1 MNVCLQTIDRLK
13 KRLKGIPVFLAVD
26 NVQDDEASRQEA
38 RNFLEYITCPGSKVL
53 ITSRSQ
59 DIVNSV
65 LHDVSCCKPIPNL
78 DESEAMELFLQIAA
92 PMIESTSSL
101 NVEEIKVLQECLKCC
116 YFTTEESVAQN
127 TVSRTTS
134 GNRNIGHYHPL
145 ALRSVASFLQDR
157 YVDRSSILNWKMN
170 LEDPS
175 LMLYHS
181 RESKDIFN
189 ILGLDFE
196 RLCETGKQLF
206 LDVAVFAS
214 TATISDPRQVFDY
227 LLEIHGKSER
237 DCIDTKVRDPRLLIA
252 GLTM

>member
-13 KRLKGIPVFLAVD
+13 KRLKGKPVFLAID

-38 RNFLEYITCPGSKVL
+38 RNTLEYITCPGSKVL
-53 ITSRSQ
+53 ITSRSP

-78 DESEAMELFLQIAA
+78 NKLEAMELFLKIAA

-101 NVEEIKVLQECLKCC
+101 NVEEIKVLLDCLKCS

-127 TVSRTTS
+127 TVSSTTS

-157 YVDRSSILNWKMN
+157 YVDRSSILDWKKN

-189 ILGLDFE
+189 ILGLDFD

-214 TATISDPRQVFDY
+214 TAAISDPRQVFDY
-227 LLEIHGKSER
+227 LLKIHGKSKR
-237 DCIDTKVRDPRLLIA
+237 DCIDTKVRDPCLLIA
-252 GLTM
+252 ELTM

>member
-1 MNVCLQTIDRLK
+1 MNVFLQTIDRLK
-13 KRLKGIPVFLAVD
+13 NRLKGIPVFLAVD

-53 ITSRSQ
+53 ITSRSR

-65 LHDVSCCKPIPNL
+65 LHDVSCCEPIPNL
-78 DESEAMELFLQIAA
+78 DESEAMELFLKIAA

-101 NVEEIKVLQECLKCC
+101 NVEEIEVLRECLKCC
-116 YFTTEESVAQN
+116 YFTIEESVAPN
-127 TVSRTTS
+127 TVSSTTS
-134 GNRNIGHYHPL
+134 GDCKIGHYHPL

-157 YVDRSSILNWKMN
+157 YVDKSSILSWKKN

-189 ILGLDFE
+189 ILGLDFD

-214 TATISDPRQVFDY
+214 TATISDPHQVFDY
-227 LLEIHGKSER
+227 LLKIHGKSER
-237 DCIDTKVRDPRLLIA
+237 DCIDTKVRDP
-252 GLTM
+252 

>member
-38 RNFLEYITCPGSKVL
+38 RNILEYITCPGSKVL
-53 ITSRSQ
+53 ITSRSP

-65 LHDVSCCKPIPNL
+65 LHDVSCCKPVPNL
-78 DESEAMELFLQIAA
+78 NESEAMRLFLKIAA
-92 PMIESTSSL
+92 PMIESKSL
-101 NVEEIKVLQECLKCC
+101 KEEEREVLRECLKCC

-127 TVSRTTS
+127 TVSSTTS

-157 YVDRSSILNWKMN
+157 SGILNWKKK
-170 LEDPS
+170 LEDPCE
-175 LMLYHS
+175 MLYHS
-181 RESKDIFN
+181 RESKNIFS
-189 ILGLDFE
+189 ILGLGFDS
-196 RLCETGKQLF
+196 LCGRGKQLF
-206 LDVAVFAS
+206 LDVALFAS

-227 LLEIHGKSER
+227 LLKIHGKSER
-237 DCIDTKVRDPRLLIA
+237 DWIDTKVRDPCLLIA
-252 GLTM
+252 E